1 MTGRPSPAELV
12 SVVLP
17 CVTQVCH
24 PAFAVRAKGGGLY
37 FRYFL
42 HNIAGS
48 CCTTNG
54 RQDNWPQPV
63 KKGIAAEGL
72 HMKASSLS
80 FKLAVL
86 FVIAGMSMGMG
97 MAISQ
102 DHSIMPAHAHL
113 NLLGWVSLFLFGTYY
128 ERRPALDASRLAII
142 QVWGWSIGTA
152 VLTFGV
158 AAEHM
163 GYDNLAPFAAVGALI
178 VFAGVLL
185 FAYFVFRPPTSMASG
200 PAVGLTPAE

>member
-1 MTGRPSPAELV
+1 
-12 SVVLP
+12 
-17 CVTQVCH
+17 
-24 PAFAVRAKGGGLY
+24 
-37 FRYFL
+37 
-42 HNIAGS
+42 
-48 CCTTNG
+48 
-54 RQDNWPQPV
+54 
-63 KKGIAAEGL
+63 
-72 HMKASSLS
+72 MKASSLS

-200 PAVGLTPAE
+200 PAVGLTPCGITRNARTGVARCLGLQQTFAAKQNGSRVLRDPTLVIDPAHSHSTGSR